1 MENWLFWLL
10 LIILLIVVEVSTI
23 NLVSIWFAVGSLAA
37 FITTF
42 FTDNIIIQVGVF
54 IVVSI
59 ISLILTK
66 PIIKKFKA
74 NEVVP
79 TNSDRVIGKRAEVVK
94 KITEDEYGEVRVLGN
109 VWTAVAKETFEV
121 GQKVKVKAI
130 DGVKL
135 VVCKEEK

>member
-1 MENWLFWLL
+1 MAYGWFIAFL
-10 LIILLIVVEVSTI
+10 ILLFIELATV

-42 FTDNIIIQVGVF
+42 FTDNIIILVGVF

>member
-1 MENWLFWLL
+1 MAYGWFIAFIVLLFIELAT
-10 LIILLIVVEVSTI
+10 V

-94 KITEDEYGEVRVLGN
+94 KITEDEYGEVKVLGS
-109 VWTAVAKETFEV
+109 VWTASAKETFEV

>member
-1 MENWLFWLL
+1 MAYGWFIAFL
-10 LIILLIVVEVSTI
+10 ILLFIELATV